1 MENLDASLLLF
12 PSPALV
18 SLKLPVRVR
27 GSNSII
33 APYTIAKEE
42 EEEESCEA
50 LETPR
55 HPTRLKYGY
64 CLHAL
69 VFRIAESRIFIWRK
83 KSGPEILTQNSF
95 RHSVPSE
102 KKKSGARR

>member
-33 APYTIAKEE
+33 ALYIAKE